1 MKRQNQKQ
9 NFPHKEFS
17 DVTSTAEDGN
27 GEMQENDDRS
37 LESENKSK
45 SSGKSARSKD
55 DKEIV
60 VSCEDF
66 DHW

>member
-9 NFPHKEFS
+9 NLPHKEFS
-17 DVTSTAEDGN
+17 GVTSTTDDGS
-27 GEMQENDDRS
+27 GEMPENGDRS
-37 LESENKSK
+37 LGSENKSK
-45 SSGKSARSKD
+45 SPGTTARGKEG
-55 DKEIV
+55 KEIV

>member
-17 DVTSTAEDGN
+17 GVTTTDDGS
-27 GEMQENDDRS
+27 GELQENDDRS
-37 LESENKSK
+37 LGSEDKSK
-45 SSGKSARSKD
+45 SPGKTARSKE